1 MLKVTMRAA
10 FAATA
15 VMGAVL
21 AQSAW
26 AAKQTNVYDFTAGN
40 DGGFP
45 RGGVVADDHGNLYGT
60 TSSGGAAHGGVVYK
74 LTHGS
79 DGSYTQTTLYAFTGA
94 DDGGNPQAGLLRDAK
109 GHLFGTTYAGGAFGQ
124 GVVFELIPP
133 KKGSDTWT
141 QKVLWTFTGGA
152 DGGEPTCSLISDN
165 AGNLYGTTDWGG
177 TGVVGTVFK
186 LSPPAKGKKKWTQ
199 TVLYNFTGNADG
211 GEPYGRM
218 LLAADGNLYGTTAG
232 YGEFNYGNVFKLV
245 ANGSGGWD
253 FSVLHAFA
261 GGVDG
266 EVPRD
271 GLIQGTDGTLFGATA
286 GFSSSYGNVFS
297 IQPDGSDYKVL
308 WQVTGTQGFTG
319 NGPWRALSM
328 DASGVLYGAT
338 YGDGLSANGEVFSL
352 TPPVNAQES
361 WKPQVLYTFP
371 GGAGGEFAYTDVLV
385 GKNGV
390 LYGTTTGV
398 AGQSGFYPGTVW
410 RIKP

>member
-10 FAATA
+10 FVVTA
-15 VMGAVL
+15 VMGAVC
-21 AQSAW
+21 AQPAL
-26 AAKQTNVYDFTAGN
+26 AAKQKNVYSFTAGN

-45 RGGVVADDHGNLYGT
+45 RGGVIADDKGNFYGT
-60 TSSGGAAHGGVVYK
+60 TSSGGAGHAGVVYK
-74 LTHGS
+74 LTHEA
-79 DGSYTQTTLYAFTGA
+79 DGSYTQSTLYSFTGGA
-94 DDGGNPQAGLLRDAK
+94 DGGNSQAGLLRDAK
-109 GHLFGTTYAGGAFGQ
+109 GHLYGTTYSGGASGQ

-133 KKGSDTWT
+133 KKGSDTWK
-141 QKVLWTFTGGA
+141 QKVLWTFTGDA
-152 DGGEPTCSLISDN
+152 DGGQPTGSLILDD

-186 LSPPAKGKKKWTQ
+186 LSPPAAGKKAWTQ

-218 LLAADGNLYGTTAG
+218 LLGADGNLYGTTAG
-232 YGEFNYGNVFKLV
+232 YGEFNYGNVFKLS
-245 ANGSGGWD
+245 ANGNGGWD
-253 FSVLHAFA
+253 FSVMHAFE
-261 GGVDG
+261 GGFDG

-271 GLIQGTDGTLFGATA
+271 GLIQGPDGTLYGATA
-286 GFSSSYGNVFS
+286 GFANSYGNVFS

-308 WQVTGTQGFTG
+308 WAVSGGQGFTG

-338 YGDGLSANGEVFSL
+338 YADGASANGEVFSL
-352 TPPVNAQES
+352 TPPKQGQQAWQA
-361 WKPQVLYTFP
+361 QVLYAFP
-371 GGAGGEFAYTDVLV
+371 GGTDGEMAYTDVLV
-385 GKNGV
+385 GKNGT

-410 RIKP
+410 RIKQ